1 LYLDGC
7 PGRERVLATVRELA
21 DQVGAEVV
29 QRRIETAE
37 AAEAERFLGSPTVR
51 VNGRDVDPRAV
62 ERSDYGLK
70 CRIYRSQQLGQ
81 SLVPPQQWIRDALE
95 AARD

>member
-1 LYLDGC
+1 MPQESD
-7 PGRERVLATVRELA
+7 VLGVRHL
-21 DQVGAEVV
+21 G
-29 QRRIETAE
+29 I
-37 AAEAERFLGSPTVR
+37 GSPTVR
-51 VNGRDVDPRAV
+51 VNGRDVDPGAV
-62 ERSDYGLK
+62 ERSDHGLK